1 MPALKDH
8 HSSGTTKLL
17 FVGDSGA
24 GKTGALA
31 SLAAAGYKVRILDLD
46 NGVDVLRDLLT
57 SDRYTKDAVNNVE
70 YVTITEPMKNQGGK
84 LIPAKASVW
93 QRTTGMLGDWKDGT
107 ANLGSITTWDSN
119 SVLVIDS
126 LTMLS
131 DAALSYILA
140 MNGRLGQHPHQADWG
155 LAQALV
161 ENLLRMLYD
170 ESVKCNVII
179 NCHIKPMGDDSGP
192 ERYYPNTL
200 GKALPPKVGR
210 YFNTVLLAQSSGRG
224 QNLKRQI
231 FTTSQGTIEC
241 KNTAPSKVAQS
252 YPLETG
258 LADYFAA
265 VRN

>member
-1 MPALKDH
+1 MPALKNH
-8 HSSGTTKLL
+8 HSSSTTKLL

-31 SLAAAGYKVRILDLD
+31 SLAAAGFKIRILDLD
-46 NGVDVLRDLLT
+46 NGVDVLCDLLS
-57 SDRYTKDAVNNVE
+57 SDKYPKDAIDNVE
-70 YVTITEPMKNQGGK
+70 SVTITEPMKNVGGK
-84 LIPAKASVW
+84 LVPFKASVW
-93 QRTTGMLGDWKDGT
+93 QRVASMLSDWKDGDI
-107 ANLGSITTWDSN
+107 NHGSVTTWDTN
-119 SVLVIDS
+119 TVLVIDS

-140 MNGRLGQHPHQADWG
+140 MNSRLGQHPHQSDWG
-155 LAQALV
+155 LAQNLV

-170 ESVKCNVII
+170 ESVKCNVIV
-179 NCHIKPMGDDSGP
+179 NCHIKPMGDENGP

-210 YFNTVLLAQSSGRG
+210 YFNTMLLAQTSGRG
-224 QNLKRQI
+224 QSIKRQI

-241 KNTAPSKVAQS
+241 KNTAPTKVAQS

>member
-1 MPALKDH
+1 MPALKNH

-31 SLAAAGYKVRILDLD
+31 SLAGAGFKIRILDLD
-46 NGVDVLRDLLT
+46 NGVDVLRDLL
-57 SDRYTKDAVNNVE
+57 SSGKYSKDAINNVE
-70 YVTITEPMKNQGGK
+70 YVTITDPMKNVGGK
-84 LIPAKASVW
+84 FIPTKASVW
-93 QRTTGMLGDWKDGT
+93 QRVASMLSEWKDGET
-107 ANLGSITTWDSN
+107 NLGSVSSWDN
-119 SVLVIDS
+119 KTVLVIDS

-131 DAALSYILA
+131 DAALFYILA
-140 MNGRLGQHPHQADWG
+140 MNGRLGQQPHQSDWD
-155 LAQALV
+155 LAQNLIV
-161 ENLLRMLYD
+161 NLLRLLYD

-179 NCHIKPMGDDSGP
+179 NCHIKIMGGKDGP
-192 ERYYPNTL
+192 EHYYPNTL
-200 GKALPPKVGR
+200 GKALPPKIGR
-210 YFNTVLLAQSSGRG
+210 YFNSILLAQSSGRG

-265 VRN
+265 VRA